1 MTDEKKAVKTTGGIP
16 LFYEQN
22 IGGKTYVTK
31 PDGTPLGSCSDGQT
45 RDISGK
51 VIAQGESPA
60 MLYEN
65 SKKKK

>member
-1 MTDEKKAVKTTGGIP
+1 MSSEKKYVKTTGGVV
-16 LFYEQN
+16 LYSTEEVD
-22 IGGKTYVTK
+22 GKTYVAK

-51 VIAQGESPA
+51 VIAQGEAPA

-65 SKKKK
+65 TKKKK